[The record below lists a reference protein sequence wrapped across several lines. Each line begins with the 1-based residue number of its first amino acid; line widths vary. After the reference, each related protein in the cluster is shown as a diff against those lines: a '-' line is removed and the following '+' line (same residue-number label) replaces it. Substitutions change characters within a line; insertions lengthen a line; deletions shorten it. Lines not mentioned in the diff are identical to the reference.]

1 MSTQF
6 FSSLSKNYIEILEDD
21 KYFDITVE
29 VGNGE
34 NMKIFRSHIIILCY
48 RSPFLRET
56 LDSSNRLC

>member
-29 VGNGE
+29 VGNGVVITWSICVVYKFCLYCTTRNKFE
-34 NMKIFRSHIIILCY
+34 RM
-48 RSPFLRET
+48 
-56 LDSSNRLC
+56 

>member
-29 VGNGE
+29 VGNGVV
-34 NMKIFRSHIIILCY
+34 I
-48 RSPFLRET
+48 T
-56 LDSSNRLC
+56 